1 MKGSGAPSHD
11 PFAVVTPLTPP
22 RPDVRLDARP
32 GHEVTLLPTVLG
44 KGGFGRVVEGMY
56 EGQTV
61 AVKLILDDS
70 LDAWGLPVA
79 ANYCSKAD
87 DKKAAPDS
95 KVACPG
101 NKESRESAL
110 SELSASLAQ
119 EVAVLGRCRHPN
131 ILTLIAA
138 CLQPPRLCLVME
150 RMETSLDKLLYGRPG
165 VLLPMEQVL
174 SIALDVARGLEYL
187 HPTVLHRD
195 LKPGNVLLNGV
206 GTDKLVAKLADFGLS
221 RLRFTVVAFTANPE
235 VGTPEYMAP
244 ELYSPDNSAV
254 SDKVD
259 VYAFGVLLWAMLSGQ
274 RPWAGLEMVAIAV
287 RVHLLK
293 QRPPVEAVPPE
304 RFPRKLQRLILACW
318 DQIPDR
324 RPAASEL
331 VKDLLLVQHELELA
345 SGVGQTGADAE

>member
-1 MKGSGAPSHD
+1 MMSFLPVAGNTGVPHTTAMPTPALPQGSGAPSHD
-11 PFAVVTPLTPP
+11 PFAVVTLFTPP

-44 KGGFGRVVEGMY
+44 KGGFGRVVEGIY
-56 EGQTV
+56 EGRTV

-70 LDAWGLPVA
+70 LEAWGLRAAVDHHSAADGTNAASDGRGVA
-79 ANYCSKAD
+79 QRKN
-87 DKKAAPDS
+87 
-95 KVACPG
+95 
-101 NKESRESAL
+101 ESRESAL

-195 LKPGNVLLNGV
+195 LKPGNVLINGV
-206 GTDKLVAKLADFGLS
+206 GTDKLVAKLSDFGLS
-221 RLRFTVVAFTANPE
+221 RLRFTAVAFTANPE

-244 ELYSPDNSAV
+244 ELYATTNNAV

-259 VYAFGVLLWAMLSGQ
+259 EY
-274 RPWAGLEMVAIAV
+274 
-287 RVHLLK
+287 
-293 QRPPVEAVPPE
+293 
-304 RFPRKLQRLILACW
+304 
-318 DQIPDR
+318 
-324 RPAASEL
+324 
-331 VKDLLLVQHELELA
+331 
-345 SGVGQTGADAE
+345 TT